1 MANLSKMTR
10 TSCNNLFNHY
20 ERKNGIKFGNQDIN
34 KERSYMNYNLAP
46 IKNLSQNEI
55 LNKRL
60 SEVKVL
66 NREDV
71 NVMCSWIVTLPKT
84 IEENSKEEYKF
95 FEKTYEFLKNMY
107 GEKNIISSYVHKDEK
122 TPHMHFAFIPI
133 VIDRKKGIE
142 KVSAYELLT
151 RNHLK
156 QFHNKLANYLN
167 EYFQRDI
174 GILNGATESGNKTV
188 LELKNKDLEKEI
200 DRKKIEIE
208 NLKEEK
214 EYILNLVKTTQIQFL
229 KITKKVKERNIHIEE
244 LEEINNNLE
253 MLKTELKKT
262 PIFNVIKKNKIKKE
276 YENLK
281 EEYNAKKIICDI
293 KENSINEERQKI
305 IKNLKENIKL
315 EKTIVI
321 NKLEN
326 NIYNVQS
333 GEIAVINNIIDENTF
348 QAISLK
354 GLLTINC
361 EKDSFEFIEE
371 RNNYFD
377 SNNYERDY
385 DDDEYDLEL

>member
-10 TSCNNLFNHY
+10 ASCNNLFNHY

-122 TPHMHFAFIPI
+122 TPHIHFAFIPI

-174 GILNGATESGNKTV
+174 GILNGATESGNKTI
-188 LELKNKDLEKEI
+188 LELKNRDLELKNLKLEKNMENISDKLKKYNITLDKIKNLEIKNTLIGNGIKGINLDDLMSIIKEATYSLEIQKQINISSNKIKDLMLKNDILLKENEK
-200 DRKKIEIE
+200 
-208 NLKEEK
+208 LKEE
-214 EYILNLVKTTQIQFL
+214 L
-229 KITKKVKERNIHIEE
+229 KANK
-244 LEEINNNLE
+244 LSL
-253 MLKTELKKT
+253 
-262 PIFNVIKKNKIKKE
+262 KNKIKEKNLFIDLKKE
-276 YENLK
+276 W
-281 EEYNAKKIICDI
+281 EYQNKLLEKIPNEILEIAKKQL
-293 KENSINEERQKI
+293 NEQKI
-305 IKNLKENIKL
+305 NHNE
-315 EKTIVI
+315 
-321 NKLEN
+321 
-326 NIYNVQS
+326 
-333 GEIAVINNIIDENTF
+333 
-348 QAISLK
+348 
-354 GLLTINC
+354 
-361 EKDSFEFIEE
+361 
-371 RNNYFD
+371 
-377 SNNYERDY
+377 
-385 DDDEYDLEL
+385 LELEL